1 MKLNMTASYCNNL
14 TLERTRMNYATPRVQ
29 SFTITKAFTT
39 VVKVPYLV
47 KIGSIIVAIFSFT
60 IYNGF
65 TTVVKGG
72 FLMKVAST
80 VYVKEYERLSNSLVK
95 IPVVDRCDHLH
106 DKKEGF
112 LAQLVFKDA
121 TTAGIDVTVLN
132 RAFPSIIA
140 EVVTGQKNEELNR
153 EGSYPVI
160 MAPYISGE
168 SANQCE
174 RLGIGY
180 LDMSGNCR
188 LLIRS
193 IYVNDQGHPNKFAKK
208 RTAKTIFDPSSK
220 VSSLILREI
229 MRDVACRWKLSLLAD
244 KLQCSIG
251 QVSKVKDYLCE
262 QLWAQMT
269 PDGLQVQKPQAIMH
283 SWSEAYEQKSASF
296 EVMDCHTLLP
306 IPEFEDRIRQ
316 IKTNSGID
324 CHLTGFAGGVR
335 YAPVVRYTKV
345 HLLVEER
352 DLNAFLQAAACKQVD
367 SGANVQIHVLP
378 TQEMLHDARNIK
390 DQQVASPVQVYLD
403 CMRLKGRGEEMAEA
417 ILAKEIEK

>member
-1 MKLNMTASYCNNL
+1 VEKVAGAFS
-14 TLERTRMNYATPRVQ
+14 TLQ
-29 SFTITKAFTT
+29 SFTITTVFTT

-47 KIGSIIVAIFSFT
+47 KVGAIIVAIFSFT

-65 TTVVKGG
+65 ITVVKGG
-72 FLMKVAST
+72 FLMKATSKA
-80 VYVKEYERLSNSLVK
+80 YVKEYEWLRNSLAR
-95 IPVVDRCDHLH
+95 IPVIDRCDHLH
-106 DKKEGF
+106 DKKDGF
-112 LAQLVFKDA
+112 VAQLVFKDA
-121 TTAGIDVTVLN
+121 TNVSLDVTVLS
-132 RAFPSIIA
+132 RAFPSMIA
-140 EVVTGQKNEELNR
+140 EVVVVHKHEELNR

-168 SANQCE
+168 SAKQCGQ
-174 RLGIGY
+174 LNVGY

-229 MRDVACRWKLSLLAD
+229 MRDAAYRWKLSLLAGT
-244 KLQCSIG
+244 LQCSIG

-262 QLWAQMT
+262 QLWARMS
-269 PDGLQVQKPQAIMH
+269 PDGLQILEPKAIMR
-283 SWSEAYEQKSASF
+283 SWSEAYAHKSASF

-306 IPEFEDRIRQ
+306 IPEFEDRIHR
-316 IKTNSGID
+316 IKADSGID

-345 HLLVEER
+345 HLLVRER
-352 DLNAFLQAAACKQVD
+352 DLNVFLQAAACKQVD
-367 SGANVQIHVLP
+367 SGANVQIHVLSSD
-378 TQEMLHDARNIK
+378 EMLHDARNIK
-390 DQQVASPVQVYLD
+390 DQEVASPVQVYLD

>member
-1 MKLNMTASYCNNL
+1 
-14 TLERTRMNYATPRVQ
+14 
-29 SFTITKAFTT
+29 

-47 KIGSIIVAIFSFT
+47 KVHSIIVAIFSFT
-60 IYNGF
+60 IYTGF

-80 VYVKEYERLSNSLVK
+80 VYVKEYEQLSTSLAK
-95 IPVVDRCDHLH
+95 IPVIDRCDHLR

-121 TTAGIDVTVLN
+121 TKVNLDVTVLS

-140 EVVTGQKNEELNR
+140 EVVSGQKNEDFNLENR
-153 EGSYPVI
+153 YSVI

-168 SANQCE
+168 SAKQCE

-188 LLIRS
+188 LLIRAL
-193 IYVNDQGHPNKFAKK
+193 YVNDQGHPNKFAKK

-229 MRDVACRWKLSLLAD
+229 MRDVAYRWKLSLLAD
-244 KLQCSIG
+244 RLQCSIG

-262 QLWAQMT
+262 QLWARMS
-269 PDGLQVQKPQAIMH
+269 PDGLQVLEPEAIMH
-283 SWSEAYEQKSASF
+283 SWSEAYAQKSASF
-296 EVMDCHTLLP
+296 EVMDCHTLLS
-306 IPEFEDRIRQ
+306 IPEFEDRIHQ
-316 IKTNSGID
+316 IKADSGID

-335 YAPVVRYTKV
+335 YAPVVRYTKI
-345 HLLVEER
+345 HLLVRER
-352 DLNAFLQAAACKQVD
+352 ELNAFLDAAACKQVD

-378 TQEMLHDARNIK
+378 SDEMLHDARNIK

-417 ILAKEIEK
+417 ILTKEIEK

>member
-1 MKLNMTASYCNNL
+1 M
-14 TLERTRMNYATPRVQ
+14 
-29 SFTITKAFTT
+29 
-39 VVKVPYLV
+39 PYLV
-47 KIGSIIVAIFSFT
+47 KVHSIIVAIFSFT
-60 IYNGF
+60 IYTGF

-80 VYVKEYERLSNSLVK
+80 VYVKEYEQLSTSLAK
-95 IPVVDRCDHLH
+95 IPVIDRCDHLR

-121 TTAGIDVTVLN
+121 TKVNLDVTVLS

-140 EVVTGQKNEELNR
+140 EVVSGQKNEDFNLENR
-153 EGSYPVI
+153 YSVI

-168 SANQCE
+168 SAKQCE

-188 LLIRS
+188 LLIRAL
-193 IYVNDQGHPNKFAKK
+193 YVNDQGHPNKFAKK

-229 MRDVACRWKLSLLAD
+229 MRDVAYRWKLSLLAD
-244 KLQCSIG
+244 RLQCSIG

-262 QLWAQMT
+262 QLWARMS
-269 PDGLQVQKPQAIMH
+269 PDGLQVLEPEAIMH
-283 SWSEAYEQKSASF
+283 SWSEAYAQKSASF
-296 EVMDCHTLLP
+296 EVMDCHTLLS
-306 IPEFEDRIRQ
+306 IPEFEDRIHQ
-316 IKTNSGID
+316 IKADSGID

-335 YAPVVRYTKV
+335 YAPVVRYTKI
-345 HLLVEER
+345 HLLVRER
-352 DLNAFLQAAACKQVD
+352 ELNAFLDAAACKQVD

-378 TQEMLHDARNIK
+378 SDEMLHDARNIK

-417 ILAKEIEK
+417 ILTKEIEK

>member
-1 MKLNMTASYCNNL
+1 M
-14 TLERTRMNYATPRVQ
+14 
-29 SFTITKAFTT
+29 
-39 VVKVPYLV
+39 VKVPYLV
-47 KIGSIIVAIFSFT
+47 KVYSIIVAILNFT
-60 IYNGF
+60 IYTGF

-72 FLMKVAST
+72 FLMKVSST
-80 VYVKEYERLSNSLVK
+80 VYVKEYEQLSNSLAK
-95 IPVVDRCDHLH
+95 TPVIDRCDHLR
-106 DKKEGF
+106 DKKDGF
-112 LAQLVFKDA
+112 LAHLVFKDA
-121 TTAGIDVTVLN
+121 TNTNLDVTVLS
-132 RAFPSIIA
+132 RAFPSIIT
-140 EVVTGQKNEELNR
+140 EVVTGQKNEDLNR
-153 EGSYPVI
+153 EASYPVI

-168 SANQCE
+168 SAKQCE
-174 RLGIGY
+174 RLGVGY

-188 LLIRS
+188 LLIRYL
-193 IYVNDQGHPNKFAKK
+193 YVNDQGHPNKFAKK

-229 MRDVACRWKLSLLAD
+229 MRDVVYRWKLSLLAD

-262 QLWAQMT
+262 QLWAQMS
-269 PDGLQVQKPQAIMH
+269 PDGLQVLEPQAIMH
-283 SWSEAYEQKSASF
+283 SWSEAYAQKSASF

-306 IPEFEDRIRQ
+306 IPEFEDRVRR
-316 IKTNSGID
+316 IKANSRID

-345 HLLVEER
+345 HLLVRER
-352 DLNAFLQAAACKQVD
+352 ELNAFLEAAVCKQVD
-367 SGANVQIHVLP
+367 SGANVQIHVLSSD
-378 TQEMLHDARNIK
+378 EMLHDARNIK